1 MSSPQETRPA
11 PAAGVWAELVGQ
23 DRAVQTLRRAVS
35 GEAHAMSHAWLVTGP
50 PGSGRSNAARAFA
63 AALQCPRGGCGE
75 CNECRTTVSG
85 AHPDVT
91 LVRTEMLSIGV
102 DEVRDLVRRAAMSPT
117 TGRHQVIVVEDADR
131 VTDRGA
137 DALLKAIEEPAP
149 KTVWIL
155 CAPTADDVVVTIRSR
170 CRKLSLATP
179 SDEAVAQLLV
189 WRDGI
194 DPTLAA
200 HSARAAQGHI
210 GRARVLA
217 RNEEARNR
225 RHEVLTIPGRLASV
239 GACLTA
245 ADNLVKAAADEAAR
259 STAATDAEERAKL
272 EEALGFGT
280 KGARPRNAQAAL
292 KELEDQQK
300 ARAKRLQRD
309 ALDRVL
315 TELTTFYRD
324 VLALQTG
331 AVAPP
336 VSPQMLHTG
345 VEPSGPHLINGEI
358 RTQLQQVAR
367 SSTPE
372 QTLRRI
378 DAIIAC
384 REALETNVAP
394 LLAMEALLLN
404 LADKH

>member
-1 MSSPQETRPA
+1 MSTQ
-11 PAAGVWAELVGQ
+11 AAGDLWSELVGQ
-23 DRAVQTLRRAVS
+23 ERVVQTLKRAVA
-35 GEAHAMSHAWLVTGP
+35 GESHAMTHAWLVTGP

-63 AALQCPRGGCGE
+63 AALQCPRGGCGQ
-75 CNECRTTVSG
+75 CNECRTSLSG

-117 TGRHQVIVVEDADR
+117 LGRHQVIVVEDADR
-131 VTDRGA
+131 VTDRGG

-170 CRKLSLATP
+170 CRKLALSTP
-179 SDEAVAQLLV
+179 SDQAVAQLLQ

-194 DPTLAA
+194 EPSVAA
-200 HSARAAQGHI
+200 HAARAAQGHI

-217 RNEEARNR
+217 RNEDARNR
-225 RHEVLTIPGRLASV
+225 RHAVLQIPGKLVSV

-245 ADNLVKAAADEAAR
+245 ADNLVKAAAEEAAKA
-259 STAATDAEERAKL
+259 TAEMDAAERAKL

-280 KGARPRNAQAAL
+280 KGARPRQAAAAL
-292 KELEDQQK
+292 KELEEQQK
-300 ARAKRLQRD
+300 ARAKRFQRD

-331 AVAPP
+331 AISAPMP
-336 VSPQMLHTG
+336 AQALHSGMDADQGPQ
-345 VEPSGPHLINGEI
+345 LINGEI
-358 RTQLQQVAR
+358 RNQLEREAR
-367 SSTPE
+367 GSTPE
-372 QTLRRI
+372 RTLCHI

-394 LLAMEALLLN
+394 LLAMEALLLE
-404 LADKH
+404 LGEGR